1 MIYSNMYMCK
11 VIIDNQTTWRL
22 MNDDR
27 PFESLQMA
35 IDYYATLY
43 KNKPIELYIDDR
55 LVWRSEI
62 AKIKLNKNQLTL
74 F

>member
-1 MIYSNMYMCK
+1 MCK
-11 VIIDNQTTWRL
+11 IVIDNETTWRL
-22 MNDDR
+22 MDDDR

-35 IDYYATLY
+35 IHYYVNRY
-43 KNKPIELYIDDR
+43 QNKPIELYIDDR
-55 LVWRSEI
+55 IIWRSEI

>member
-1 MIYSNMYMCK
+1 MCK
-11 VIIDNQTTWRL
+11 VIIDNQTTWRI

-35 IDYYATLY
+35 IDYYVTLY